1 MQGLPC
7 TCDAVAMATRI
18 VFPQANE
25 VELEEIDV
33 GDPLAGFLR
42 VRTLCS
48 LMSTGTEGIVLRR
61 LFDEDSHWALYAVYP
76 FYPGYAVV
84 GVVEEVGPDVEGFE
98 IGQRVASRLLHA
110 SEQLVPTRMCTPV
123 PDAVESREAVWFA
136 FAKIALMGAWVA
148 DLRLG
153 ATVAVIGAGPIGQ
166 MALRWAVASG
176 ARHVVAVDGFASRL
190 EAARRGGA
198 TATVADT
205 LPSASAAIAEAC
217 GGAPEIVIDSTG
229 NAAVFTEAL
238 KLAADGGRVVLLGDT
253 GSPHAQCLT
262 PDVITRGVRVVGAHD
277 TNSMGGPEWDGD
289 RSLHELFLDLVRRGR
304 FDVSELNSHTFAPS
318 DCVDAY
324 DLATNQRGD
333 TMGIL
338 FDWER

>member
-1 MQGLPC
+1 
-7 TCDAVAMATRI
+7 MATRI

-98 IGQRVASRLLHA
+98 VGQRVASRLLHA
-110 SEQLVPTRMCTPV
+110 SEQVVPARMCTTV
-123 PDAVESREAVWFA
+123 PDEVESPDAVWFA
-136 FAKIALMGAWVA
+136 FAKIALMGAWAA

-176 ARHVVAVDGFASRL
+176 ARHVVAVDGFASRD
-190 EAARRGGA
+190 RK
-198 TATVADT
+198 
-205 LPSASAAIAEAC
+205 S
-217 GGAPEIVIDSTG
+217 
-229 NAAVFTEAL
+229 
-238 KLAADGGRVVLLGDT
+238 VV
-253 GSPHAQCLT
+253 
-262 PDVITRGVRVVGAHD
+262 
-277 TNSMGGPEWDGD
+277 
-289 RSLHELFLDLVRRGR
+289 
-304 FDVSELNSHTFAPS
+304 
-318 DCVDAY
+318 
-324 DLATNQRGD
+324 
-333 TMGIL
+333 
-338 FDWER
+338 